1 MSTGRLTRWG
11 GALPVVILAAACS
24 SGEIHEPWV
33 PEYKESLVAQERVR
47 SEAVAEQLDHRLRY
61 NMADR

>member
-11 GALPVVILAAACS
+11 GALPLVLLMAACS

-33 PEYKESLVAQERVR
+33 PKYKEALVSEERQR